1 MRLDSKYFTPFL
13 AVTTVVTLAV
23 ILYAT
28 IAYLNKQQEIVREN
42 VSELQTGQL
51 TFTDLESGAQVR
63 AIDYTG
69 QPVVVHFWAT
79 WSGRSA
85 EVGEALSR
93 IQGSRPGLVVIAASV
108 RDHPDLALE
117 WAESHQETFHWVEGT
132 DLYQELQIP
141 GVPSQLL
148 INRQGEVVTLHVGD
162 DMESLEQ
169 ELESMIGDE

>member
-13 AVTTVVTLAV
+13 AVTTIVTLAV

-28 IAYLNKQQEIVREN
+28 IAYLNKQQETVREN
-42 VSELQTGQL
+42 VTDLQTDELIFDELG
-51 TFTDLESGAQVR
+51 TGETIR
-63 AIDYTG
+63 AGDFTG

-85 EVGEALSR
+85 VVAEALSR
-93 IQGSRPGLVVIAASV
+93 IQRSRPGLVVIAASV
-108 RDHPDLALE
+108 RDHPDLVAE

-132 DLYQELQIP
+132 ELYQELQIP

-148 INRQGEVVTLHVGD
+148 INRQGEVATLHVGD
-162 DMESLEQ
+162 DMESFEQ
-169 ELESMIGDE
+169 ELERLIGDE